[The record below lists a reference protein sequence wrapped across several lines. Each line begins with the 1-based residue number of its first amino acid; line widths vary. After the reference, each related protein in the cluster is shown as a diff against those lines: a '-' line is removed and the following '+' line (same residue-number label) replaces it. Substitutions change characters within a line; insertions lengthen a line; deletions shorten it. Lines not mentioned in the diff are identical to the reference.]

1 MLLTRRLLILL
12 LGAAIPILISV
23 IWSPALIIFGVYLAA
38 VVLAA
43 VADWTMTA
51 SPSAFNIKRINEDKL
66 SLGAEN
72 LIQIQVQNRSV
83 RPARIEVRDEPPYR
97 FPASTT
103 FLSATVPARGSTTL
117 RYHLTPL
124 RRGDYRFGYINVRL
138 IGPLGLIVRQW
149 AVKGSPAAIKVYPNL
164 LEVRKYELLAR
175 RNQLAEAGL
184 HAVRILGAGTE
195 FERLRD
201 YQKDDDFR
209 KINWKA
215 TARRMKP
222 ITMEFETER
231 SQNVMIMLDVGRH
244 MMPPVGPLRKVD
256 YAVNTS
262 LMLGYISA
270 LRGDRV
276 GILTFADKVI
286 RYIQPRSGRGQF
298 YTLLDALYNVESYPV
313 EPDYAEA
320 FQYLALRNRR
330 RSLVVVFTDVQDAVS
345 SRSLINYLVQLS
357 PHHLPVCVTMSDPN
371 ILRLAEQTPTNSAT
385 TYQKAVAQNLLNER
399 REVLEILNRHGA
411 ITLDVPAD
419 KLTVSVINTYLEI
432 KARQIL

>member
-23 IWSPALIIFGVYLAA
+23 VWPPALIVFGVYLAA
-38 VVLAA
+38 VVLGA
-43 VADWTMTA
+43 VADWAVTA
-51 SPSAFNIKRINEDKL
+51 APAAFNINRINEDKL

-97 FPASTT
+97 FPASAT
-103 FLSATVPARGSTTL
+103 FLSATVPARSSTML
-117 RYHLTPL
+117 RYYLTPL
-124 RRGDYRFGYINVRL
+124 RRGDYRFGSINVRL
-138 IGPLGLIVRQW
+138 VGTLGLIVRQW
-149 AVKGSPAAIKVYPNL
+149 AVKDSLAAVKVYPNL

-184 HAVRILGAGTE
+184 HAVRILGSGTE

-222 ITMEFETER
+222 ITMEYETER

-256 YAVNTS
+256 YAINTS

-276 GILTFADKVI
+276 GIVTFADKVI

-298 YTLLDALYNVESYPV
+298 YTLLDALYNVESQPV

-345 SRSLINYLVQLS
+345 SRALINYLVQLS

-371 ILRLAEQTPTNSAT
+371 ILGLAEQTPTSSAT